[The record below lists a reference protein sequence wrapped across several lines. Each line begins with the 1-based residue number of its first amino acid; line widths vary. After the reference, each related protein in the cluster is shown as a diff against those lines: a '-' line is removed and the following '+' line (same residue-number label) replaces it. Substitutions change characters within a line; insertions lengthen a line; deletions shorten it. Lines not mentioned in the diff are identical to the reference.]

1 MTVLKKRIYGLI
13 GLPLKHSLSALMHN
27 AAFKALNI
35 NAEYKLFEIRPQ
47 EVDDFMARLD
57 ENNISGLNVTV
68 PYKEKVLKFVKL
80 DPESS
85 FLKQVQAVNTIV
97 KKDGT
102 WTGFNTDIAGF
113 SRHLKEQFDPA
124 GKRAAILG
132 AGGAA
137 KAVAYVLASLNAK
150 TISIFDIDRQKSGNI
165 SAMIK
170 DIFPGFPIYPVDNIE
185 GLEIKDK
192 DLLVNT
198 TPVGLKEE
206 DPCLVKSGQLHS
218 NLFVYDLIYNP
229 AQTKLLV
236 LAKQAGART
245 SNGLGMLLY
254 QGMLSFRVWTGQDAP
269 RQAMEEALKLGLSA
283 RKVSL

>member
-13 GLPLKHSLSALMHN
+13 GLPLKHSFSASMHN
-27 AAFKALNI
+27 AAFKTLKI

-47 EVDDFMARLD
+47 EVDDFMVRLD

-80 DPESS
+80 DPGSS
-85 FLKQVQAVNTIV
+85 FLRQVQAVNTIV
-97 KKDGT
+97 KKDGL
-102 WTGFNTDIAGF
+102 WTGFNTDIPGF

-137 KAVAYVLASLNAK
+137 KAVAYVLASLKAK
-150 TISIFDIDRQKSGNI
+150 TISVFDIDHQKSRNI

-170 DIFPGFPIYPVDNIE
+170 EIFPGFPIYPVDNIK

-192 DLLVNT
+192 DLLINA

-206 DPCLVKSGQLHS
+206 DSCLLENGQLHS
-218 NLFVYDLIYNP
+218 NLFVYDLVYNP

-254 QGMLSFRVWTGQDAP
+254 QGMLSFRIWTGQDAP
-269 RQAMEEALKLGLSA
+269 RQAMEEALNLELSA
-283 RKVSL
+283 KKVLL